1 MILSFL
7 RLFEIFSE
15 SWKRI
20 WVSQYMEADSLAD
33 NMGPRVG
40 ISVAF
45 VLKPVISMAPVDP
58 P

>member
-1 MILSFL
+1 
-7 RLFEIFSE
+7 
-15 SWKRI
+15 
-20 WVSQYMEADSLAD
+20 MEADSLAD

-45 VLKPVISMAPVDP
+45 VLKPVIPMAPVAP